1 MGNLIPVVAGFVL
14 GSAAT
19 AAFSYLVAESRRRRD
34 ENEGSGYSHDRSAP
48 CLEANAPVPTSKS
61 LPPAI
66 RSEQLSRNHLY
77 FGQEGLSA
85 ITHSNVCVVGL
96 GGVGSHCAH
105 LLARSGV
112 KYLRLV
118 DFDQVTV
125 SSLNRHACATL
136 EDVGMP
142 KVTVLKKFLE
152 KVCPDTTYLEV
163 DARVQM
169 YTGEER
175 DGDLLDGKKW
185 DVIID
190 AIDDVPTK
198 ARLLAHCVR
207 HGIRCISCQ
216 GAGGKSDFT
225 RLHVS
230 DLRSASRDP
239 LASKLRQTM
248 KRICKNDETIKDDS
262 FLDDPDKISV
272 VYSSEKTVVK
282 LADFT
287 EEQKDEGVHKFGAV
301 DNMRIRVLPVLGTMP
316 AIMGQSCAALALCE
330 IGEKPFSPV
339 AGERVGRNVRHRL
352 FQHLKRRE
360 KRIRD
365 SIEAESPDSQISGSV
380 LPSGVDQREG
390 RVIKGKWV
398 GPVQIDG
405 DDVEYLLAEV
415 WRNRCAITG
424 DRLGTVF
431 ELCRWDMTRKS
442 DCTNLVLMG
451 VRTIEKFDIDTK
463 NIGDGRDG
471 IPPEVRSRIE
481 KRLATCKVDIHS

>member
-1 MGNLIPVVAGFVL
+1 MPLVAGVFL
-14 GSAAT
+14 GSLAT
-19 AAFSYLVAESRRRRD
+19 ATLAYCATAFGRKKDDKGKNDRRCRALDLQVPEKNNLVGE
-34 ENEGSGYSHDRSAP
+34 EM
-48 CLEANAPVPTSKS
+48 VPSKT
-61 LPPAI
+61 LPPEI
-66 RSEQLSRNHLY
+66 RSEQLSRNHLF
-77 FGQEGLSA
+77 FGHDGLSS
-85 ITHSNVCVVGL
+85 ITTSSVCVVGL

-112 KYLRLV
+112 KYLRLI

-136 EDVGMP
+136 EDVGIP
-142 KVTVLKKFLE
+142 KVTVLKRFLE
-152 KVCPDTTYLEV
+152 KVCPDSTYLEV

-169 YTGEER
+169 YTGDLKR
-175 DGDLLDGKKW
+175 DGDLLSGKKW

-198 ARLLAHCVR
+198 ARLLAHCIR
-207 HGIRCISCQ
+207 HNIRCISCM

-230 DLRSASRDP
+230 DLRSATRDP
-239 LASKLRQTM
+239 LASKLRQSI
-248 KRICKNDETIKDDS
+248 KRLLKNDDTIKDDS
-262 FLDDPDKISV
+262 YMDDPDRISV

-330 IGEKPFSPV
+330 IGQKPFSPV
-339 AGERVGRNVRHRL
+339 AGERVGRNVRHRIY
-352 FQHLKRRE
+352 QHLKRRE
-360 KRIRD
+360 KKIRD
-365 SIEAESPDSQISGSV
+365 GLEAELADNVSICEDLGDSKIIG
-380 LPSGVDQREG
+380 GE
-390 RVIKGKWV
+390 WV
-398 GPVQIDG
+398 GPAQIDA

-415 WRNRCAITG
+415 WRNRCAVTG
-424 DRLGTVF
+424 DRLGTVL
-431 ELCRWDMTRKS
+431 ELCRWNMSQKS

-451 VRTIEKFDIDTK
+451 SRALEKFDSDARDL
-463 NIGDGRDG
+463 GDGRDG
-471 IPPEVRSRIE
+471 IPPEVRLRIE
-481 KRLATCKVDIHS
+481 KRLANCKVDINC